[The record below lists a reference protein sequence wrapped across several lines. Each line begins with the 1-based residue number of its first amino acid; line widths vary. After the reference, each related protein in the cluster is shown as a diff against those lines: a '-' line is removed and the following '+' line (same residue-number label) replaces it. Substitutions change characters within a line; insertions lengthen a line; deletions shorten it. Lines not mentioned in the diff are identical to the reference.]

1 MLTHTDIQIARQ
13 GALTRAIEHAAAF
26 ADPEKSS
33 PQEIMKLAELYT
45 DYLLDPDRINK
56 YVMLLGAVIDF
67 PLPTP
72 TPASPAAAT
81 PTAVSPP
88 STPTA
93 TSQPPVAPRPVE
105 PPHPATETQPPLDAP
120 EPAAGVYAGTKCPW
134 HPDKSRTSKHNP
146 DSYYCADRECK
157 WQMRVFQNEGGGAV
171 TKWLASAESGWLD
184 AQEFDAIVGSPAT

>member
-72 TPASPAAAT
+72 TPASPAAAA

-93 TSQPPVAPRPVE
+93 TSQPPVAPRPVV

-120 EPAAGVYAGTKCPW
+120 ASVYASTKCPW
-134 HPDKSRTSKHNP
+134 HPDKTRTSKYH
-146 DSYYCADRECK
+146 DASYICADRECK
-157 WQMRVFQNEGGGAV
+157 WQMRVFSNSDGSET
-171 TKWLASAESGWLD
+171 TKWLASDESGWLLPE
-184 AQEFDAIVGSPAT
+184 QFDALVGNPA